1 MLKTDANH
9 EKEIIREF
17 ARFQKRWTEPITK
30 DLTYE
35 QALKRFTKAELDHIR
50 RQFQIQNASQLS
62 KDKLAAHIASNQQL
76 ILGGILPHLTTAQY
90 NTIRKAATNGSESL
104 YTVQGEAIW
113 WRFLT
118 LLIPGDLDGELEL
131 IVPLDLRNTIIDY
144 KNQEG
149 FTELLR
155 KNDLILSLSKGL
167 INTFGIV
174 TFEHLYAELI
184 HQGVFNGPDYH
195 KHVQDLLWLQQS
207 HRADYIVQ
215 YRYYAVPYFQEP
227 AFEYDALQRRHD
239 LRRVKLTKQQLMSR
253 STEDY
258 FLEIPEYK
266 SLRSSLQKLEGLHPD
281 DVDGLLFEMY
291 VMLNE
296 DSMPTTI
303 MNRINDKVVFDS
315 LEQINTIMKLVSEAA
330 NATPRWFLK
339 GHTPKELFKEEQ
351 KHLTPLPK
359 KPFVGRNDLCPCGS
373 GKKYKKCC
381 MK

>member
-1 MLKTDANH
+1 MTPTNQ
-9 EKEIIREF
+9 EKEIINQF
-17 ARFQKRWTEPITK
+17 AKFQKRWTEPITV

-35 QALKRFTKAELDHIR
+35 QALKRFTKAELDDIR
-50 RQFQIQNASQLS
+50 RRFQIQNASKLS
-62 KDKLAAHIASNQQL
+62 KAKLAEHIASKHQL
-76 ILGGILPHLTTAQY
+76 ILDGILPYLTTTQY
-90 NTIRKAATNGSESL
+90 NSIRKAAMKGSESL
-104 YTVQGEAIW
+104 YTTRGEAVW

-118 LLIPGDLDGELEL
+118 LGIPGELDGEFEL
-131 IVPLDLRNTIIDY
+131 VVPIDLRSHIIDR
-144 KNQEG
+144 KNQDG
-149 FTELLR
+149 FTEQLR
-155 KNDLILSLSKGL
+155 ENDVILALSKGL

-184 HQGVFNGPDYH
+184 HLGVFNGPDEH
-195 KHVQDLLWLQQS
+195 KHVQNLLWLQQS
-207 HRADYIVQ
+207 HRADYLVQ

-239 LRRVKLTKQQLMSR
+239 LRRVKLTKQQLMGR

-258 FLEIPEYK
+258 FLELPEYK
-266 SLRSSLQKLEGLHPD
+266 RLRSSLQKLEVLHPD

-296 DSMPTTI
+296 DAMPTTI
-303 MNRINDKVVFDS
+303 MNMINDKVVFDS
-315 LEQINTIMKLVSEAA
+315 LEQINAIMKLVSEAA

-339 GHTPKELFKEEQ
+339 GHIPKELFKEEQ
-351 KHLTPLPK
+351 KHLTPLPN
-359 KPFVGRNDLCPCGS
+359 KPFVGRNDLCPWGS